1 MKPSLS
7 TTGDGQVSVI
17 RRLATGRNLF
27 LVALVLVVIAAAL
40 SIKVVSIE
48 DDTGKHVFDAEEYAD
63 TYFESVTMPA
73 IMDTAVDLK
82 TVLAAIEEDED
93 KAKEDYGNSSNPAN
107 PYSYPVTLTAVA
119 GEVSEKGDMVA
130 LTVDGLSSEYTV
142 QLQIVPGTQ
151 TALRDVTGFVD
162 LNQFLNQVEYL
173 QVSLEFNY
181 KAEELVLIP
190 FLEDHPAD
198 TLAGQTLQITGAFI
212 DNSANVITVIAVS
225 IEVVQGA

>member
-1 MKPSLS
+1 MKPSVKATGHDQMSVFRRL
-7 TTGDGQVSVI
+7 TTGRSV
-17 RRLATGRNLF
+17 F
-27 LVALVLVVIAAAL
+27 WVALVLVVIAAAL
-40 SIKVVSIE
+40 STKVVSIE
-48 DDTGKHVFDAEEYAD
+48 DDTGRHVFDAKEYAE

-73 IMDTAVDLK
+73 ILDTAVDLQ

-93 KAKEDYGNSSNPAN
+93 QAKEEYGNSSNPYN
-107 PYSYPVTLTAVA
+107 PYSYPVILTAVA
-119 GEVSEKGDMVA
+119 GEVSENGKTVA
-130 LTVDGLSSEYTV
+130 LTVDGLSPDYTV

-181 KAEELVLIP
+181 KAEELVLEP
-190 FLEDHPAD
+190 FLEEHPAD

-212 DNSANVITVIAVS
+212 DNVPKVVTVIAVS
-225 IEVVQGA
+225 IEIVSEP